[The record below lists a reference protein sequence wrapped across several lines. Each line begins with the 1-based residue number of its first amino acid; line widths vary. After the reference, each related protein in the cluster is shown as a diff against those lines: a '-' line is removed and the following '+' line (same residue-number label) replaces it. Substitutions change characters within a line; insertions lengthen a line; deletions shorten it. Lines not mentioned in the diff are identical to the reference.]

1 MKNITR
7 QGIGKDVINIE
18 NLPVFADDLGAYGS
32 PTSDSIRAMIKE
44 NLKKILTI
52 LISFNGET
60 NLKESIELAEN
71 YLQKY
76 AKAENIE
83 SFIVK

>member
-1 MKNITR
+1 
-7 QGIGKDVINIE
+7 
-18 NLPVFADDLGAYGS
+18 
-32 PTSDSIRAMIKE
+32 MIKE

-52 LISFNGET
+52 LISFNGKT
-60 NLKESIELAEN
+60 NLKESIELTEN

>member
-1 MKNITR
+1 
-7 QGIGKDVINIE
+7 
-18 NLPVFADDLGAYGS
+18 
-32 PTSDSIRAMIKE
+32 MIKE

-52 LISFNGET
+52 LISFNGKT

-76 AKAENIE
+76 AKAENIVNKLLN
-83 SFIVK
+83 II

>member
-1 MKNITR
+1 
-7 QGIGKDVINIE
+7 
-18 NLPVFADDLGAYGS
+18 
-32 PTSDSIRAMIKE
+32 MIKE

-52 LISFNGET
+52 LISFNGEK
-60 NLKESIELAEN
+60 NLKESIELTEK

-76 AKAENIE
+76 AKALNIE